1 MESKS
6 KVAEMIQKIDSDF
19 HLVLLVEQM
28 EESLILLKELLCWD
42 LIDIRYFKLNE
53 RSEETKKS
61 QMTSNTRAR
70 LKKWLWADYE
80 LYEHFQKKLNQLIQD
95 FGVIKMKNQ
104 VNSLQDLNNEL
115 RKNCHM
121 LEHEDNSDLKGTGFY
136 MASDSVK
143 GLSLDQNCSLFAI
156 SEPYFFRLIRY
167 KQRKLFG
174 VQSNQSH
181 FNVQF
186 IEVQSGLQF

>member
-80 LYEHFQKKLNQLIQD
+80 LYDYFQKKLNQLIQD

-115 RKNCHM
+115 RKNCHL

-167 KQRKLFG
+167 KQRKLF
-174 VQSNQSH
+174 S
-181 FNVQF
+181 
-186 IEVQSGLQF
+186 